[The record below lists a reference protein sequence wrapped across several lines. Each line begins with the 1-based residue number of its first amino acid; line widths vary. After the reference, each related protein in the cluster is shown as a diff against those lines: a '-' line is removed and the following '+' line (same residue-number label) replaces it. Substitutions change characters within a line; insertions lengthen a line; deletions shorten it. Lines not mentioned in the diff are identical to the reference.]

1 MSNPK
6 HICSR
11 ILILLIILA
20 ATHQSTLSI
29 DNKLNIVFFI
39 SPTCPISQIKTFD
52 VNNIVI
58 NRKINTI
65 GVIPKNMISSRKEI
79 RKYKRNYKPE
89 FKIKYDRKNT
99 YYNIFRPIV
108 VPEVFLI
115 RENIILYSGA
125 IDNEYEDIGK
135 KNKITDKLYLEEA
148 INGSMTN
155 TIFQKRIEPVG
166 CIIQ

>member
-1 MSNPK
+1 
-6 HICSR
+6 
-11 ILILLIILA
+11 
-20 ATHQSTLSI
+20 
-29 DNKLNIVFFI
+29 
-39 SPTCPISQIKTFD
+39 
-52 VNNIVI
+52 
-58 NRKINTI
+58 
-65 GVIPKNMISSRKEI
+65 MISSRKEI